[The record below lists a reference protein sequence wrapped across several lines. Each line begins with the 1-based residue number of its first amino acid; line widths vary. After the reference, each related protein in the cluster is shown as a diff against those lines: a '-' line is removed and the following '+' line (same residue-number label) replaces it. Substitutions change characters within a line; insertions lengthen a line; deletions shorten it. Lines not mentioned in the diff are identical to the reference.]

1 MLEPIKQTRA
11 AGVPRA
17 ADEPDDLTARAINA
31 APWKPLPGMVTL
43 RCEDCRFWFA
53 APRRTGAPRCPDCA
67 IRRERLARRAAW
79 MRPKF
84 T

>member
-11 AGVPRA
+11 AGVPARA
-17 ADEPDDLTARAINA
+17 ADEPGDLTARAINA
-31 APWKPLPGMVTL
+31 EPLPGMVKL
-43 RCEDCRFWFA
+43 RCDDCRFWFA
-53 APRRTGAPRCPDCA
+53 APRTGVPRCPDCA

-79 MRPKF
+79 GRPKP